1 ELKCQHLSN
10 ARTKTEK
17 MNDRDVSPVNFS
29 DAFQLAKMEYNSLE
43 EHEKEDWIEERK
55 EQVLACMSE
64 LRRYYHQD
72 YREVYKCGVFNPNAR
87 KVIPH
92 KKKFLENRN
101 TLYKINPR
109 EELL

>member
-1 ELKCQHLSN
+1 STLSN
-10 ARTKTEK
+10 ALTKTEK
-17 MNDRDVSPVNFS
+17 VNDRDVSPVNYS
-29 DAFQLAKMEYNSLE
+29 DMEYNSLE

-72 YREVYKCGVFNPNAR
+72 YREVYKCGVFNPNSR
-87 KVIPH
+87 RVIPH

-101 TLYKINPR
+101 TLYKINNR
-109 EELL
+109 EGLL